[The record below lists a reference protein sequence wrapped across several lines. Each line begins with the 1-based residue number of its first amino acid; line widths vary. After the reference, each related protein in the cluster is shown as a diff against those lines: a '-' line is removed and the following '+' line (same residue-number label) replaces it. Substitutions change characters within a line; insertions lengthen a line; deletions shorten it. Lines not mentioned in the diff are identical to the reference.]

1 MAVYKF
7 TATVFLIFTA
17 ISCFAQGYTIK
28 GHVKGVDTG
37 WAYIKHRQRVGT
49 DSGKIVSG
57 NFIISGKID
66 KPEFCSFGLSIKGK
80 KDYYLGLFLESEN
93 LTFSVDTASL
103 NDIGIH
109 ITGSNVELQFQQFQ
123 AMVADANKLHL
134 TELELIE
141 RLEQISSKY
150 ALQHRGSCISAF
162 AIFSYEHNLDKLS
175 KLFNSL
181 SPSVRYSYFG
191 QKIAQNLGSR

>member
-1 MAVYKF
+1 MFVYKF
-7 TATVFLIFTA
+7 TASVFLIFA
-17 ISCFAQGYTIK
+17 SISCFAQSYTIK
-28 GHVKGVDTG
+28 GYVKGVDTG
-37 WAYIKHRQRVGT
+37 WAYLRHRQRVGT

-66 KPEFCSFGLSIKGK
+66 KPEFCSFGLSIRGK

-103 NDIGIH
+103 NDIGIR
-109 ITGSNVELQFQQFQ
+109 ITGSRVELQFQQFQ

-134 TELELIE
+134 TELELRE
-141 RLEQISSKY
+141 RLEQISCNY
-150 ALQHRGSCISAF
+150 ALQHRGSYISAF
-162 AIFSYEHNLDKLS
+162 AIFSYEKNLDKLS

-181 SPSVRYSYFG
+181 SPSVRHSYFG
-191 QKIAQNLGSR
+191 RKIAQKLNSQ